1 MDQPVTRPVV
11 FCFKTQKV
19 LVKITWEPPGP
30 PKLLHQRQLV
40 PFWAMCVTLH
50 SIAGTPDTQQ
60 EVPAVVR

>member
-1 MDQPVTRPVV
+1 MHQSHICPLV
-11 FCFKTQKV
+11 FCWQTQQV
-19 LVKITWEPPGP
+19 LVKVAWNFSLSPN
-30 PKLLHQRQLV
+30 LLHQRQLM